1 MALWQER
8 EVHSQ
13 IRLLYCQTA
22 PWWSTQEGWT
32 WASCYHGLSNFW
44 KKIWS
49 NPLPPKISIFLWS
62 LLQEKLPTNTA
73 INSRLHHISPDCLF
87 CGAKESLR
95 RIFFDC
101 PRAMRIWFGSPLG
114 LRNFTLPN
122 SPIKDCWQLLISPF
136 SSMVHGKLLIQLSAF
151 LLWSTWKCR
160 NLLQF
165 QKQQDCTLVIS
176 SALLSL
182 EDFNRAEQVF
192 QVASPPTPVS
202 DQWQPPHPGKLK
214 INFNVAADKRR
225 GKGAVAF
232 VVRNHRWHIIDW
244 RCRMVEHIID
254 PLILESYASRDAV
267 LYASNNNLGKV
278 TVEGDCQVLLK
289 AIMEGPVPPSDSQL
303 GVWYQGDYEKASL
316 TGFQFHQESRE
327 LDCS

>member
-122 SPIKDCWQLLISPF
+122 SPPTAL
-136 SSMVHGKLLIQLSAF
+136 
-151 LLWSTWKCR
+151 
-160 NLLQF
+160 LLQF
-165 QKQQDCTLVIS
+165 LAAVSLGPLRQLPLTNLLLLHHRTYIILRKILRGLRNFLPETIVMWRRPSRPFTLME
-176 SALLSL
+176 L
-182 EDFNRAEQVF
+182 
-192 QVASPPTPVS
+192 
-202 DQWQPPHPGKLK
+202 
-214 INFNVAADKRR
+214 
-225 GKGAVAF
+225 AF
-232 VVRNHRWHIIDW
+232 RPCPI
-244 RCRMVEHIID
+244 
-254 PLILESYASRDAV
+254 
-267 LYASNNNLGKV
+267 
-278 TVEGDCQVLLK
+278 
-289 AIMEGPVPPSDSQL
+289 
-303 GVWYQGDYEKASL
+303 
-316 TGFQFHQESRE
+316 
-327 LDCS
+327 